1 MWLLFWFS
9 CTDKIGAFDAID
21 SGFSPSLDTGATIE
35 PESVRPVGEEAVWVS
50 THRGYG
56 TGGGFADIDRDGDE
70 DLVVSHGNDMDPG
83 HLVVFENLDGTLS
96 EEPSWLSAETAYY
109 GHLSIGDVNG
119 DGFPDVA
126 VSRFLGDARFDEPGG
141 LEVYLN
147 RDGVLES
154 RPSWSVDG
162 FFSFSLDLGDVD
174 GDGDLDLGVA
184 VGEAYRNDPDY
195 ARMFLNDGTGQFGE
209 DAAWM
214 SAELGHSFDVSW
226 ADMDGDGQLD
236 LAFAEQGRGHRIY
249 RNEGGVLS
257 AYPWWSAAP
266 EDGPFEGNTL
276 DVGDVNGDGY
286 LDLAVSDN
294 DQLGGAGAVRVW
306 CGPDLSLCWEVAQP
320 YASAVEFEDY
330 DLDGDLDL
338 AYGGWWAAVQL
349 VENVGGRL
357 ATEPLWT
364 SAKDDIVVE
373 AIEWADVDGDGLP
386 DLMTTDWTESSGN
399 RLWSR

>member
-35 PESVRPVGEEAVWVS
+35 PEPVRPVGEEAVWVS

-184 VGEAYRNDPDY
+184 VGEAYRTME
-195 ARMFLNDGTGQFGE
+195 RV
-209 DAAWM
+209 
-214 SAELGHSFDVSW
+214 SLGK
-226 ADMDGDGQLD
+226 ML
-236 LAFAEQGRGHRIY
+236 RG
-249 RNEGGVLS
+249 
-257 AYPWWSAAP
+257 
-266 EDGPFEGNTL
+266 
-276 DVGDVNGDGY
+276 
-286 LDLAVSDN
+286 
-294 DQLGGAGAVRVW
+294 
-306 CGPDLSLCWEVAQP
+306 
-320 YASAVEFEDY
+320 
-330 DLDGDLDL
+330 
-338 AYGGWWAAVQL
+338 
-349 VENVGGRL
+349 
-357 ATEPLWT
+357 
-364 SAKDDIVVE
+364 
-373 AIEWADVDGDGLP
+373 
-386 DLMTTDWTESSGN
+386 
-399 RLWSR
+399 